1 MKIIK
6 SGDVSGLIR
15 YMLRMRSIN
24 MDVYSY
30 NLGLIRRMSA
40 GEDGGIAGFRRNTTL
55 RASTYPNY
63 TDEDFKEVLRQLGE
77 ENLPLL

>member
-1 MKIIK
+1 MTIVGK
-6 SGDVSGLIR
+6 GDVDGLTR

-30 NLGLIRRMSA
+30 SLGLIRRMSV
-40 GEDGGIAGFRRNTTL
+40 GEDGGVAGFRKNTTL
-55 RASTYPNY
+55 RATTYSGY
-63 TDEDFKEVLRQLGE
+63 TDADFKEVLRRLGE